1 MTYEDIKDHEKGTNI
16 GINED
21 VSKGQKD
28 KGSNNY
34 TTEGSYS
41 ATNREQITHATVGDG
56 TIIIGGKEENPEGLN
71 RDEEK
76 AQEITKDVHVDEIHI
91 KHETETRDWNEVK
104 DIMTEHGEELDK
116 TFDKIYTAL
125 GKKYEYNLSEKFD
138 EVWNEL
144 ELVVGKDLKQDIIGL
159 IPTERNNGGIFE
171 QSITKAEGELQN
183 QKMIKVGENP
193 DGSFIVDVT
202 IDTPNGEVTKRGTFA
217 NGMLNY
223 EDTVGVSGANQSLPP
238 EIRNALSNGE
248 TVEFTT
254 YTNPSHGAI
263 GDLAEIVTDLTGYY
277 TDGKIMTGNAKKLAD
292 KIRKNP
298 DILIDYTAHSQGTIT
313 SANAIIDIINSGDGD
328 ILKGKKIRF
337 NGSPLQLDKM
347 EKLSKEYGFEFEHVD
362 NMRDPI
368 TNIIGTNKPNSEN
381 EGHST
386 SGNESNKGYSKYQ
399 KYNKNE
405 KIYKTEVSDKDFHNV
420 DEIRKVNGK
429 DTNSKTSQKLKEI
442 KNKIF
447 DKKEGKK

>member
-1 MTYEDIKDHEKGTNI
+1 MTEPI
-16 GINED
+16 GK
-21 VSKGQKD
+21 SK
-28 KGSNNY
+28 NNY
-34 TTEGSYS
+34 NLGRIYLEIEIPNYDIPNYIYNDLLVIVKSSKENYFLNGK
-41 ATNREQITHATVGDG
+41 
-56 TIIIGGKEENPEGLN
+56 IIVSEKEKYNKPEILN
-71 RDEEK
+71 DVI
-76 AQEITKDVHVDEIHI
+76 ITK
-91 KHETETRDWNEVK
+91 K
-104 DIMTEHGEELDK
+104 DGE
-116 TFDKIYTAL
+116 KI
-125 GKKYEYNLSEKFD
+125 
-138 EVWNEL
+138 
-144 ELVVGKDLKQDIIGL
+144 
-159 IPTERNNGGIFE
+159 
-171 QSITKAEGELQN
+171 
-183 QKMIKVGENP
+183 
-193 DGSFIVDVT
+193 IVDK
-202 IDTPNGEVTKRGTFA
+202 NK
-217 NGMLNY
+217 
-223 EDTVGVSGANQSLPP
+223 
-238 EIRNALSNGE
+238 IR
-248 TVEFTT
+248 
-254 YTNPSHGAI
+254 AI